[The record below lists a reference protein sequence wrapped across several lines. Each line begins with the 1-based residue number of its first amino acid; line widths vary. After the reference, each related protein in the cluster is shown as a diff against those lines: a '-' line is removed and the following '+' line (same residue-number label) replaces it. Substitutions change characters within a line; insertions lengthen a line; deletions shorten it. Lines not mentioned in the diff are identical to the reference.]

1 MRYWAPRGAFLNEAV
16 FQAVTPPQEPS
27 IIGRQPNMLHPLS
40 KPAAPSGW
48 PASAPVSGTRHAST
62 PVHIS
67 EQEVVFSTAAAAL
80 LTPATTHRHWRA
92 TRLMAA
98 ISHIH
103 IGLPEPRPLYPRREA
118 SYFEGARMSRQMDHL

>member
-1 MRYWAPRGAFLNEAV
+1 MRYWAPGGACLNETV
-16 FQAVTPPQEPS
+16 FQAVTPPQEPP
-27 IIGRQPNMLHPLS
+27 IIGRQPHMLHLLS
-40 KPAAPSGW
+40 KPAAPAVG
-48 PASAPVSGTRHAST
+48 PASSPVSGTRHAST
-62 PVHIS
+62 PALIS

-80 LTPATTHRHWRA
+80 PTPATTHRRWRA
-92 TRLMAA
+92 TRLIAA